1 MKLPVVVTKAHKGK
15 ALQLD
20 SERETITL
28 LGPQGESLGSV
39 SWELVINQ
47 ILRLREPKVG
57 SELRGQPRISLL
69 VKVRY
74 STPEGKQFE
83 SRATGIGG
91 GGLFIESNTPL
102 PVGME
107 LAVEFALP
115 DRPTEW
121 LRAKARVA
129 WVCHKPDQYSFFPG
143 MGVRF
148 TDISEAARNR
158 VVEMVH
164 SMRQASGPS

>member
-47 ILRLREPKVG
+47 ILRLREPKGG

-74 STPEGKQFE
+74 STPEGK
-83 SRATGIGG
+83 
-91 GGLFIESNTPL
+91 
-102 PVGME
+102 
-107 LAVEFALP
+107 
-115 DRPTEW
+115 
-121 LRAKARVA
+121 
-129 WVCHKPDQYSFFPG
+129 
-143 MGVRF
+143 
-148 TDISEAARNR
+148 
-158 VVEMVH
+158 
-164 SMRQASGPS
+164 